1 MFAISSALLT
11 CVLVISGHVLG
22 QSPPGDVVGKMSIG
36 FQGWFTCVGDGS
48 PRGNTWVHW
57 STDVPPSP
65 GHITFELYPDIGEY
79 TKLYDTQLG
88 NLGNGQP
95 ARLFS
100 SWDNQTID
108 TQFRWAQE
116 NNIDVIALQVQD
128 YDNTINKSNYSK
140 FLLIYL

>member
-1 MFAISSALLT
+1 MLPAPSVVLT
-11 CVLVISGHVLG
+11 TLVLFGKILA

-57 STDVPPSP
+57 SAGVPPSP
-65 GHITFELYPDIGEY
+65 GHVTFELYPDVGDF
-79 TKLYDTQLG
+79 TTLFQTGLG

-95 ARLFS
+95 AKLFS

-108 TQFRWAQE
+108 TQFSWVQQ
-116 NNIDVIALQVQD
+116 NNIEVIALQVR
-128 YDNTINKSNYSK
+128 NFMHFKIS
-140 FLLIYL
+140 

>member
-1 MFAISSALLT
+1 MLAVLT
-11 CVLVISGHVLG
+11 VLIFFGRVLAQ

-36 FQGWFTCVGDGS
+36 FQGWFTCIGDGS

-57 STDVPPSP
+57 SADVPPSP
-65 GHITFELYPDIGEY
+65 GHVNFELYPDVREY
-79 TKLYDTQLG
+79 TTLYQTQLG

-108 TQFRWAQE
+108 TQFRWVQE
-116 NNIDVIALQVQD
+116 NNIDVIALQVRTFD
-128 YDNTINKSNYSK
+128 VLTLS
-140 FLLIYL
+140 FLP